1 MESFHWL
8 DTGGGLVWVVSVYIQ
23 YCKSF
28 RVFNASFI
36 FEQTS
41 WCSVGAVVTIIIPG
55 THFWLASSV
64 SPCPLK
70 KKNPPPQLGSK
81 HISAGPAGKR
91 G

>member
-1 MESFHWL
+1 ML
-8 DTGGGLVWVVSVYIQ
+8 
-23 YCKSF
+23 
-28 RVFNASFI
+28 ASYLNR
-36 FEQTS
+36 Q
-41 WCSVGAVVTIIIPG
+41 VGAQWVLWSIAIIIPG

-70 KKNPPPQLGSK
+70 KKKSPPQLGTK